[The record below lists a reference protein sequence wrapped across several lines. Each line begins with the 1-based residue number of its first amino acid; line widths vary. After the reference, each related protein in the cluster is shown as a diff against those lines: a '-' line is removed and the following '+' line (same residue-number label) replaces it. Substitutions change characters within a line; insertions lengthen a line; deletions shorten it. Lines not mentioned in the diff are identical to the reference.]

1 MNNVLQTALLIFIG
15 ILLYHFRDRITGW
28 FRRFDARTQ
37 ARHREEMQDRRD
49 SNAHYKHT
57 MRLAEEQVED
67 VQEITVADERTAQPV
82 KRYLFEAIV
91 YATRNEAEEA
101 RAEAIGSIAR
111 GFYMDLPRA
120 LAERR
125 KDKLH

>member
-1 MNNVLQTALLIFIG
+1 MNNLLQTTVLIFIG
-15 ILLYHFRDRITGW
+15 ILLYHFRGRIIFW
-28 FRRFDARTQ
+28 FRRFDANTQ
-37 ARHREEMQDRRD
+37 ARHREEIQDRRD
-49 SNAHYKHT
+49 ANAHYKHT

-67 VQEITVADERTAQPV
+67 VQEITVPDERTAHPV

-91 YATRNEAEEA
+91 YATRDEAEQA
-101 RAEAIGSIAR
+101 RAVAIGAIAR

>member
-1 MNNVLQTALLIFIG
+1 MNNMLQTALLIFIG
-15 ILLYHFRDRITGW
+15 ILIYHFRERIFGW

-37 ARHREEMQDRRD
+37 ARLREEMQDRRD
-49 SNAHYKHT
+49 TNAHFKHT
-57 MRLAEEQVED
+57 LRLAEEQVED
-67 VQEITVADERTAQPV
+67 VQEITVPDERTAQPV

-91 YATRNEAEEA
+91 YATRDEAEQA
-101 RAEAIGSIAR
+101 RAAAIGAIAR